1 MAEYTNQRSYALP
14 LADGR
19 MLPPGQ
25 TRNIDAE
32 DPHNLALITAQDL
45 VLYDAD
51 TPPEDPDDLYVNTAR
66 RLFLAEDG
74 LNPPAT
80 ADRGGDM
87 VIGANGVIGKRD
99 AEGNVTPHLSVA
111 SKSQAGLLSASEA
124 VPATVVTGV
133 SVSAAGTTLTGPSGS
148 FNAGMDGMNFSLLLG
163 GKIIATAANMA
174 DADGQDGGWEAS
186 PLVGTVTYVSPTQLT
201 LSTAAITAVTDG
213 EIVIGEDQTAAIQ
226 AALDDSLA
234 YTIPRDTTYFVED
247 LFIRSRQQL
256 VGEDRATSRLFCPSA
271 KGNAILS
278 FNAYAPVAENFTII
292 GGGRG
297 EQPAEGNVTPDP
309 FTEAEFAVSMAECG
323 SGITFGNA
331 TFHRRSN
338 ITIKHF
344 GGGWETA
351 DNEPDAEGFNGI
363 SAFYSTLGCRHGKDE
378 GHLAQFNRSGFCED
392 NYFDPTPEQTLG
404 RNYGNHW
411 VNCHADKNRYGW
423 GIDSGASSRGG
434 LVADCTSTWNIM
446 FGFEVVRSRHYVIR
460 DSKAYWNGR
469 GRTKASNFYVHGS
482 AGGTATCEYT
492 VLENIDSHAAGSHGV
507 KISEFAH
514 YTKVSGRVA
523 YSGLLGIFITNGC
536 IGTRIANETQIRN
549 SNTSGAVDW
558 TGAGI
563 AVTGTTTD
571 ACTDTKIGRVT
582 IDAGSTAAMTY
593 GVIETGDCTGTT
605 IDDEALITGA
615 TTLAVSLAGSA
626 SRVGSAA
633 KRRRLLLANG
643 LALKGETFDRSL
655 AQGAFAPTAGDVRG
669 VLVPLL
675 AGEKITNLYCHVTA
689 AGSGVTLAKGVVY
702 NKAGTTLLASTADI
716 DSEFNSGTGVKGGAL
731 SSAWTAPTDDVYF
744 VGFVFVGGTSPTI
757 LRGTS
762 GISGYSSQAASGGI
776 AGSVVNT
783 GQTDA
788 PATLTLTGTGT
799 VPWFG
804 WS

>member
-1 MAEYTNQRSYALP
+1 MSWVSKNWKNRSEGAPTTP
-14 LADGR
+14 LSATG
-19 MLPPGQ
+19 L
-25 TRNIDAE
+25 
-32 DPHNLALITAQDL
+32 
-45 VLYDAD
+45 
-51 TPPEDPDDLYVNTAR
+51 DDLESRLSTA
-66 RLFLAEDG
+66 F
-74 LNPPAT
+74 
-80 ADRGGDM
+80 
-87 VIGANGVIGKRD
+87 
-99 AEGNVTPHLSVA
+99 A
-111 SKSQAGLLSASEA
+111 SKVSQSDSGTLDGTDA
-124 VPATVVTGV
+124 VPATVITGV
-133 SVSAAGTTLTGPSGS
+133 SASAAGTTVTGPANS
-148 FNAGMDGMNFSLLLG
+148 FSADMDGQLFMLMEA
-163 GKIIATAANMA
+163 GKIIALAANMA
-174 DADGQDGGWEAS
+174 DADDQDGGWDPS
-186 PLVGTVTYVSPTQLT
+186 PIVGTITYVSDTQVT
-201 LSTAAITAVTDG
+201 LSTAVVTAVTDG
-213 EIVIGEDQTAAIQ
+213 EIVIGEDATEAIQ
-226 AALDDSLA
+226 AVLDSGRSFL
-234 YTIPRDTTYFVED
+234 IPRDTTYFVEN

-256 VGEDRATSRLFCPSA
+256 VGQDRATSRLLCPSA

-278 FNAYAPVAENFTII
+278 FNAYAPVAENFTLI

-323 SGITFGNA
+323 SGITFGA
-331 TFHRRSN
+331 ALFHRRSN
-338 ITIKHF
+338 ITVKHF

-351 DNEPDAEGFNGI
+351 DNEPDADGYNGI
-363 SAFYSTLGCRHGKDE
+363 SGVYSTLGCRHGLDE
-378 GHLAQFNRSGFCED
+378 GHLAQYNRSGFCED
-392 NYFDPTPEQTLG
+392 NYFDPTSEQILG

-423 GIDSGASSRGG
+423 GIDSGSSSRGG

-563 AVTGTTTD
+563 AITGTTTD

-593 GVIETGDCTGTT
+593 GVIETGDSTGTT
-605 IDDEALITGA
+605 IDDEATITGA
-615 TTLAVSLAGSA
+615 TTLAVSLAGST
-626 SRVGSAA
+626 SRAGSAA

-643 LALKGETFDRSL
+643 LALKGETFDRNL
-655 AQGAFAPTAGDVRG
+655 AQGAFAPTAGDLRC

-675 AGEKITNLYCHVTA
+675 AGETITNLYCHVTS
-689 AGSGVTLAKGVVY
+689 AGSSVTLAKGVVY
-702 NKAGTTLLASTADI
+702 SKTGGTLYASTADI
-716 DSEFNSGTGVKGGAL
+716 DSTFNSGTGVKGGAL
-731 SSAWTAPTDDVYF
+731 SSAWTAPSDDVYF

-776 AGSVVNT
+776 AGSVVNA

-788 PATLTLTGTGT
+788 PSTLTLTGTGT
-799 VPWFG
+799 APWI
-804 WS
+804 SYS